1 MPKEYKEIP
10 KSQVRW
16 MADHTKVFSIRLMRK
31 TDQDVIDYLEP
42 RNKRN
47 TILAAIREYIRN
59 HPES

>member
-1 MPKEYKEIP
+1 MPKEYKETPI
-10 KSQVRW
+10 SQVRW
-16 MADHTKVFSIRLMRK
+16 MADNTKVFSIRFMRK

-47 TILAAIREYIRN
+47 TILSAVREYMKK